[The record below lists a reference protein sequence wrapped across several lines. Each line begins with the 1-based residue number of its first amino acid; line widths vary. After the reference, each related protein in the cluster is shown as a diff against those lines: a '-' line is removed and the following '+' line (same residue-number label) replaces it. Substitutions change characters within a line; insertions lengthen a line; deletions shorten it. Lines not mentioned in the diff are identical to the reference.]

1 MVGTQGREDVVTLP
15 KVVKLAVVGAGGAGK
30 TTLISRL
37 ITGSFISHKMTVGFD
52 VESWTAVPNGENA
65 VKVSCFDFGGQKQ
78 FRFFQGALV
87 TGAKIALILV
97 DCTSFHSLLEV
108 HEWMPMISQI
118 PNGRKV
124 LVGTKIDL
132 PCVVSSEDLQEQAER
147 LSIHHMM
154 VSSKTGENF
163 DNLVNLL
170 CHMIDE
176 V

>member
-1 MVGTQGREDVVTLP
+1 MAALP
-15 KVVKLAVVGAGGAGK
+15 RIVKLAVVGAGGAGK

-52 VESWTAVPNGENA
+52 VESWTVMPDGSNA

-78 FRFFQGALV
+78 FRFFQGALL
-87 TGAKIALILV
+87 TGAKAALILA
-97 DCTSFHSLLEV
+97 DCTSFHSLIEV
-108 HEWMPMISQI
+108 YEWMPMISQI

-132 PCVVSSEDLQEQAER
+132 PCVISKENLQEEAEK
-147 LSIHHMM
+147 LGIHSMM

-163 DNLVNLL
+163 DDLMNLL
-170 CHMIDE
+170 CHMIEDL
-176 V
+176 

>member
-1 MVGTQGREDVVTLP
+1 MEEHGCEDMVTLP
-15 KVVKLAVVGAGGAGK
+15 RVVKLAVVGAGGAGK

-52 VESWTAVPNGENA
+52 VESWTVVPDGTNA
-65 VKVSCFDFGGQKQ
+65 VKVSCFDLGGQKQ

-87 TGAKIALILV
+87 TGAKAALILV
-97 DCTSFHSLLEV
+97 DCTAFHSLLEV
-108 HEWMPMISQI
+108 YEWMPMISRI

-132 PCVVSSEDLQEQAER
+132 PCVVSTEDLQEQAEK
-147 LSIHHMM
+147 LGIHSVM
-154 VSSKTGENF
+154 VSSKTGKNF
-163 DNLVNLL
+163 DELVNLL
-170 CHMIDE
+170 CHMIED